1 MAVSGFEESAFLSLT
16 AFLAQH
22 DYTFICP
29 TPESQARVVR
39 KRLSQAATSHSTTL
53 EDFFGWSLPGDKY
66 VFCRVDIDRLELIV
80 PKEYCHQAAVP
91 RTPRPIVS
99 SDHHHHQ

>member
-1 MAVSGFEESAFLSLT
+1 MAISSSEETALVSLT

-39 KRLSQAATSHSTTL
+39 KRLSKAATSRSTTL

-66 VFCRVDIDRLELIV
+66 AFCRVDVDRLELIV
-80 PKEYCHQAAVP
+80 PKEYALQAAVF
-91 RTPRPIVS
+91 RAPRPIM
-99 SDHHHHQ
+99 

>member
-1 MAVSGFEESAFLSLT
+1 MAILSSEETAFSSLT
-16 AFLAQH
+16 AFLVQH

-39 KRLSQAATSHSTTL
+39 KRLSKPATSCSTTL

-66 VFCRVDIDRLELIV
+66 GFCRVDVDRLELIV
-80 PKEYCHQAAVP
+80 PKEYAQQAALLRV
-91 RTPRPIVS
+91 PRPIVS
-99 SDHHHHQ
+99 SEHHHR